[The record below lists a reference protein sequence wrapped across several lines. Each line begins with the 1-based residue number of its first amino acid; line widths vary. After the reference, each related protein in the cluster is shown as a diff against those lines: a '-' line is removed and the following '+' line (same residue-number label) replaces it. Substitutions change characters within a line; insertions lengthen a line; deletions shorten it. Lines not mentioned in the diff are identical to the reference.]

1 MGERAGLALTGVL
14 TGVRPGLLKA
24 VVSRS
29 REVGVL
35 LLAETGA
42 GALLSDEDSG
52 FFFSSRSCLLVGSSV
67 FY

>member
-1 MGERAGLALTGVL
+1 MGERAGLALTGVI
-14 TGVRPGLLKA
+14 PGLLMA
-24 VVSRS
+24 VLNLS
-29 REVGVL
+29 REVEVL
-35 LLAETGA
+35 LLVVAGA

>member
-1 MGERAGLALTGVL
+1 MAERAGLALTGVI
-14 TGVRPGLLKA
+14 PGLLMA
-24 VVSRS
+24 VVNLS
-29 REVGVL
+29 REVEVL
-35 LLAETGA
+35 LLVVAGA